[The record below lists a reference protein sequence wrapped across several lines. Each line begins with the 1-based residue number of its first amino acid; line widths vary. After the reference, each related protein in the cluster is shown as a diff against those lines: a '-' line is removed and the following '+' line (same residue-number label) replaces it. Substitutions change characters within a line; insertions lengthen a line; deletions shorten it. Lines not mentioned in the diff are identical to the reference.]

1 MTGQRG
7 RREGVRGREGR
18 GRAWG
23 SGEGRG
29 GRQGFT
35 WGPWLLCLP
44 PSPAL
49 LPAPWLPGSHTALE
63 TGGAQRYFPLRCE

>member
-23 SGEGRG
+23 SGEGRAAG
-29 GRQGFT
+29 LHLGSVASL
-35 WGPWLLCLP
+35 PP